1 MQSLISLIFVLGL
14 SLFMTIENDTVIE
27 NPCNIMF
34 PRSGDDTWGDGLYLF
49 PNNSEITVY
58 KDKFGG
64 KFGKLSKIN
73 NYFKFNDVQNKRKNI
88 KAGDIEYIGHYAMSF
103 LKVKGSS
110 ESNYIQVF
118 WNTFGDKLYVKK
130 TDLVKQKAK
139 FYTYK
144 ELLYNKNIS
153 IDIEEYRNWASL
165 GVNLNGNCLNLR
177 KGPSTS
183 NPIIR
188 CISDNKISGREFSHF
203 SILETKKSWAKV
215 EVVTYIMTDSAQ
227 SECDYSEHRK
237 ETGWIKVMDDNGFPN
252 IWYSVTNI

>member
-1 MQSLISLIFVLGL
+1 MQSIISLILVFGL
-14 SLFMTIENDTVIE
+14 SLFMSTENAPIE

-34 PRSGDDTWGDGLYLF
+34 PRNGDDAWGDGLYLLS
-49 PNNSEITVY
+49 NNTDITVY

-64 KFGKLSKIN
+64 KFGKLSKAN
-73 NYFKFNDVQNKRKNI
+73 NYFKFKDTQNKQRSI
-88 KAGDIEYIGHYAMSF
+88 KAGDIEYIGHYSMSF
-103 LKVKGSS
+103 LKVKGST

-139 FYTYK
+139 FYSYK

-183 NPIIR
+183 NAVIR
-188 CISDNKISGREFSHF
+188 CISKNKTSGQEFSHF
-203 SILETKKSWAKV
+203 SILETKKDWAKV
-215 EVVTYIMTDSAQ
+215 EVVTYVMTDAAQ
-227 SECDYSEHRK
+227 SECDYSEHKK
-237 ETGWIKVMDDNGFPN
+237 EIGWIKAMDDNGFPN